1 MNAPGLGPL
10 IVVPCLNEAKH
21 LPELLGRLLADP
33 GAAQALIVV
42 ADGGSTD
49 GSQGLVAGVAL
60 EDGRLRL
67 LDNPLKI
74 QGAGVN
80 AAVRRFGA
88 ERTWLVRIDAHAD
101 YPADFVARLVQAAE
115 ATGAASVVVTMETR
129 GEGCFQIAAAVAQNS
144 KIGTGGAVHRIG
156 GASGWI
162 DHGHHALMRIEDF
175 VAVGGYDESFS
186 HNEDAELDLRL
197 TKAGG
202 RIWMQADLAVG
213 YYPRATPG
221 ALFRQYFHYGRG
233 RARTVR
239 RHTTRLKLR
248 QAAPLAVAPAV
259 GLAVLSAV
267 LIPLNGLAALGMIPA
282 AVWAGVCVAAGALA
296 GLKARSACGLASG
309 FAAMIMHLGWSI
321 GFLSQSIQP
330 DAGFSARPVP
340 PAVRSGTG

>member
-1 MNAPGLGPL
+1 MSPKTAGPL
-10 IVVPCLNEAKH
+10 IVVPCLNEAAH
-21 LPELLGRLLADP
+21 LPGLIRRLRADP
-33 GAAQALIVV
+33 GAEDALIVV
-42 ADGGSTD
+42 ADGGSSD
-49 GSQGLVAGVAL
+49 GCQRIVVETAL
-60 EDGRLRL
+60 YESRLRL

-80 AAVRRFGA
+80 AAVRRFG
-88 ERTWLVRIDAHAD
+88 EGRRVLVRIDAHAD
-101 YPADFVARLVQAAE
+101 YPADYVARLLQAAE
-115 ATGAASVVVTMETR
+115 ATGGASVVVPLASR

-144 KIGTGGAVHRIG
+144 RIGTGGAVHRVG

-175 VAVGGYDESFS
+175 VAVGGYDERFS

-197 TKAGG
+197 TQAGG

-239 RHTTRLKLR
+239 LHRTRLKLR

-259 GLAVLSAV
+259 GLAVLSAI
-267 LIPLNGLAALGMIPA
+267 LTPLSGVAVAGLVPA
-282 AVWAGVCVAAGALA
+282 AIWVGVCVVAGTLA
-296 GLKARSACGLASG
+296 GVKARSVCGLASG

-321 GFLSQSIQP
+321 GFLSQTIRP
-330 DAGFSARPVP
+330 AGRFSARPVP
-340 PAVRSGTG
+340 PAARSGTG

>member
-1 MNAPGLGPL
+1 MSASTSGPL

-21 LPELLGRLLADP
+21 LPELLARLLADP
-33 GAAQALIVV
+33 GAAEALIVV

-49 GSQGLVAGVAL
+49 DSPQIVAELSRL
-60 EDGRLRL
+60 ENRLEFL
-67 LDNPLKI
+67 TNPLKI

-80 AAVRRFGA
+80 SAVRCFAAG
-88 ERTWLVRIDAHAD
+88 RTWLVRIDAHAD
-101 YPADFVARLVQAAE
+101 YPADYVARLVQAAE
-115 ATGAASVVVTMETR
+115 TTGAASVVVPLATR

-144 KIGTGGAVHRIG
+144 KIGTGGAVHRVG

-175 VAVGGYDESFS
+175 VAVGGYDETYS
-186 HNEDAELDLRL
+186 HNEDAELDIRL
-197 TKAGG
+197 AKAGG

-239 RHTTRLKLR
+239 RHGARLKLR

-259 GLAVLSAV
+259 GLAILSLL
-267 LIPLNGLAALGMIPA
+267 LIPVSGMAALGMIPA
-282 AVWAGVCVAAGALA
+282 AVWAGICLTAGAVA
-296 GLKARSACGLASG
+296 GLKARSACGLGSG
-309 FAAMIMHLGWSI
+309 FVAMIMHLAWSL
-321 GFLSQSIQP
+321 GFLSQAVRP
-330 DAGFSARPVP
+330 DA
-340 PAVRSGTG
+340 RS